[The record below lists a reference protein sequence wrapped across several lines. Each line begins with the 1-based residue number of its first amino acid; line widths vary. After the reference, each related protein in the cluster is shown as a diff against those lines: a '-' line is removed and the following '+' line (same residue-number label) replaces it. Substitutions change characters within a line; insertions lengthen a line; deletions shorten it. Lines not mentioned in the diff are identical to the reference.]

1 MKKLF
6 YVFVSLSLLLTA
18 CTPAAPGTVTAPAP
32 TEIPVASSTPLPP
45 TVTPSPQPSPTPLY
59 PSEGYGPSNFPSNV
73 NPLTGLQVADPTLL
87 NRRPV
92 LVKVSNLPRYVRP
105 QWGLSLA
112 DIVFEYY
119 IEEGTT
125 RFAAIFYGKDAE
137 MVGPIRSGRLFDAYV
152 VRGYKAIFV
161 FGGAYVVEMD
171 KYERSDFS
179 NRLITQITQNT
190 PLYRYDPNGYD
201 HLMGN
206 TADLTAFAS
215 SKGIE
220 NGRQNLDGM
229 SFKLESPAGGQPG
242 MQVIVRYSGSI
253 YNRWDFDTSTGKYL
267 RFSDTLDD
275 FDINNEQ
282 YAQLTDRLTNQ
293 PIAFDNMVVLYVT
306 QEVYFTDSKG
316 NKIYDILF
324 NGSGDGYAFR
334 DGQAYQVKW
343 HRNDTDV
350 VSLTNLDGTP
360 FPFKPGT
367 TWFEVVGVSS
377 TVQHTDQGW
386 RFQHIMP

>member
-18 CTPAAPGTVTAPAP
+18 CTPAAPGTVMAPAP
-32 TEIPVASSTPLPP
+32 TEIPVASATPLPP

-125 RFAAIFYGKDAE
+125 RFASIFYGKDAE

-324 NGSGDGYAFR
+324 SGSGDGYAFR

-350 VSLTNLDGTP
+350 VLLTNLDGTP

-377 TVQHTDQGW
+377 TVQHTNQGW